1 MMGTGLDSGRG
12 GHRMSNAAFGVSLA
26 LAFVAA
32 CWLFVVGHQLGWPFL
47 DPVRY
52 GIVRSSL
59 YVAYPVAFMSACLL
73 ILAVLLSFKK

>member
-1 MMGTGLDSGRG
+1 
-12 GHRMSNAAFGVSLA
+12 MSNAAFGVSLA

-52 GIVRSSL
+52 GIVRGVG
-59 YVAYPVAFMSACLL
+59 YVAYPVVFMSAPVA
-73 ILAVLLSFKK
+73 IAGVVLSFKK